1 MIKKEKEKHGI
12 IDEKNTEFS
21 DRFENPIDS
30 INYVLNTEKLDE
42 YKEKLIRKIKYDRGG
57 WFYKKFDGIKYW
69 LNCKQGKQ
77 TEKLDIENLK
87 NDIEQI

>member
-57 WFYKKFDGIKYW
+57 
-69 LNCKQGKQ
+69 
-77 TEKLDIENLK
+77 
-87 NDIEQI
+87 